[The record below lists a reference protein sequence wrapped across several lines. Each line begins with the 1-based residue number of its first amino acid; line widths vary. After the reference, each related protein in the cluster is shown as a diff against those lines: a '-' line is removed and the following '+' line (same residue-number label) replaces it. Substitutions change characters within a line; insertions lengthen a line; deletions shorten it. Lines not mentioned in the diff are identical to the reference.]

1 MRIDY
6 KLGDK
11 FDFPL
16 FFTTLALVIIGLV
29 AIYSSTISNPLGK
42 GNFEKQLIALG
53 ASTVAFFVV
62 YLFPTKFFRMMTVPS
77 YAFSIFLLIIV
88 LIIGKSAGGAKSWI
102 TFGGFSFQPS
112 EYAKISSV
120 MMIAYYLSKQSTNLE
135 NLKDIFIVL
144 AIGLAPVGLIMLEPD
159 LGSSFVFFGMI
170 LILLFWSGISLFGM
184 FVVLSPALVSVASL
198 FGIYYMLI
206 SLVAVLALL
215 IYFKK
220 DLFLSGSILGFN
232 IASGFFVDYV
242 YDILSP
248 HQQKRI
254 QSFIDPMADPLGSGY
269 NAIQAKVAIGS
280 GGLWGKGFL
289 SGNQTQLQFIPE
301 QWTDFIY
308 CVIGEEFGFVG
319 SIILLALFLFL
330 FLRILRIASMAKES
344 YLSFVI
350 VGILSVYFIHFLINI
365 GMAIGIMPVIG
376 IPLPFISYGGSSLL
390 INMIMIGIVQNIYRT
405 RKQYT

>member
-1 MRIDY
+1 LQIDY
-6 KLGDK
+6 KLNDK
-11 FDFPL
+11 FDFTL
-16 FFTTLALVIIGLV
+16 FITALVLVIIGLI
-29 AIYSSTISNPLGK
+29 AIYSSTVSNPLGK
-42 GNFEKQLIALG
+42 GNFEKQLF
-53 ASTVAFFVV
+53 AFAVGIIVFFIV
-62 YLFPTKFFRMMTVPS
+62 YFLPTKFFRMITVPA
-77 YAFSIFLLIIV
+77 YLFSILLLIIV

-102 TFGGFSFQPS
+102 AFAGFSFQPS
-112 EYAKISSV
+112 ELAKLSTV
-120 MMIAYYLSKQSTNLE
+120 MMLAHFLSRENIDLE

-144 AIGLAPVGLIMLEPD
+144 FLGLLPVGLIMLEPD

-184 FVVLSPALVSVASL
+184 FVVLAPAFVSIASI
-198 FGIYYMLI
+198 FGFYYMLI
-206 SLVAVLALL
+206 SIGFVIALL

-220 DLFLSGSILGFN
+220 DIFLSGSILGFN
-232 IASGFFVDYV
+232 VASGFFVDYV

-280 GGLWGKGFL
+280 GGVWGKGFL

-308 CVIGEEFGFVG
+308 CVVGEEFGFVG
-319 SIILLALFLFL
+319 SMIVLSLFLFL
-330 FLRILRIASMAKES
+330 FVRILRIASMAKENF
-344 YLSFVI
+344 LSMVI
-350 VGILSVYFIHFLINI
+350 VGILSVYFVHFLINI
-365 GMAIGIMPVIG
+365 GMAIGLMPVIG

-390 INMIMIGIVQNIYRT
+390 VNMAMLGIVLNIYRT
-405 RKQYT
+405 RKNYT

>member
-6 KLGDK
+6 KLNDK
-11 FDFPL
+11 FDFTL
-16 FFTTLALVIIGLV
+16 FFTAIALVVIGLF
-29 AIYSSTISNPLGK
+29 AIYSSTVSNPLGK
-42 GNFEKQLIALG
+42 GNIEKQLFALG
-53 ASTVAFFVV
+53 VGIVVFFVV
-62 YLFPTKFFRMMTVPS
+62 YLLPTKFFRMITIPS
-77 YAFSIFLLIIV
+77 YLFSIFLLVVV

-102 TFGGFSFQPS
+102 VFAGFSFQPS
-112 EYAKISSV
+112 ELAKLSTV
-120 MMIAYYLSKQSTNLE
+120 MMLSHFLSKQNIDLE

-144 AIGLAPVGLIMLEPD
+144 CLGLLPVALIMLEPD

-184 FVVLSPALVSVASL
+184 FVVLAPAFVSIASI
-198 FGIYYMLI
+198 FGFYYMLI
-206 SLVAVLALL
+206 SILFVIALL

-220 DLFLSGSILGFN
+220 DIFLSGSILGFN

-319 SIILLALFLFL
+319 SIIVLALFLFL
-330 FLRILRIASMAKES
+330 FVRILRIASMAKENF
-344 YLSFVI
+344 LSMII

-365 GMAIGIMPVIG
+365 GMAIGLMPVIG

-390 INMIMIGIVQNIYRT
+390 VNMAMLGIVLNIYRT
-405 RKQYT
+405 RKNYT

>member
-1 MRIDY
+1 LRIDY
-6 KLGDK
+6 KLNDK
-11 FDFPL
+11 FDFTL
-16 FFTTLALVIIGLV
+16 FFTAIALVVIGLF
-29 AIYSSTISNPLGK
+29 AIYSSTVSNPLGK
-42 GNFEKQLIALG
+42 GNIEKQLFALG
-53 ASTVAFFVV
+53 VGIVVFFVV
-62 YLFPTKFFRMMTVPS
+62 YLLPTKFFRMITIPS
-77 YAFSIFLLIIV
+77 YLFSIFLLVVV

-102 TFGGFSFQPS
+102 VFAGFSFQPS
-112 EYAKISSV
+112 ELAKLSTV
-120 MMIAYYLSKQSTNLE
+120 MMLSHFLSKQNIDLE

-144 AIGLAPVGLIMLEPD
+144 CLGLLPVALIMLEPD

-184 FVVLSPALVSVASL
+184 FVVLAPAFVSIASI
-198 FGIYYMLI
+198 FGFYYMLI
-206 SLVAVLALL
+206 SILFVIALL

-220 DLFLSGSILGFN
+220 DIFLSGSILGFN

-319 SIILLALFLFL
+319 SIIVLALFLFL
-330 FLRILRIASMAKES
+330 FVRILRIASMAKENF
-344 YLSFVI
+344 LSMII

-365 GMAIGIMPVIG
+365 GMAIGLMPVIG

-390 INMIMIGIVQNIYRT
+390 VNMAMLGIVLNIYRT
-405 RKQYT
+405 RKNYT